1 LCFEICDLKNLASI
15 YSSQDNR
22 SERQKNRETLNNI
35 NKKQSATF
43 PVAVS
48 VLRKVLTVDGH
59 YTLPSS
65 MDIYL
70 EPNQAPWCKTVT
82 KHNKNSGLQSLL
94 LTMKNCTIYF
104 LLFAVVSGISLFAM
118 KYILW
123 AMFKWGGGGA
133 IGLALIFTFVY
144 IGFFFAVTKNWEGY
158 EQYVSYAGMKWI
170 WALGFMQ
177 LAILGVLYHLL
188 PQYFPTIIAD
198 FFFA

>member
-1 LCFEICDLKNLASI
+1 M
-15 YSSQDNR
+15 
-22 SERQKNRETLNNI
+22 KNR
-35 NKKQSATF
+35 
-43 PVAVS
+43 
-48 VLRKVLTVDGH
+48 
-59 YTLPSS
+59 
-65 MDIYL
+65 
-70 EPNQAPWCKTVT
+70 
-82 KHNKNSGLQSLL
+82 
-94 LTMKNCTIYF
+94 TIYF
-104 LLFAVVSGISLFAM
+104 LIFAVVSGISLFAM

-144 IGFFFAVTKNWEGY
+144 IGGFFAVTKIWEGY

-177 LAILGVLYHLL
+177 LAFLGILYHLL